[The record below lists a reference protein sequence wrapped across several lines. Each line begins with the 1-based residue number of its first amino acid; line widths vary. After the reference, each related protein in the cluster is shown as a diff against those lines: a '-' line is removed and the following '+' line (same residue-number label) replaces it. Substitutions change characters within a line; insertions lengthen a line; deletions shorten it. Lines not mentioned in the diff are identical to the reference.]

1 MNEITAKRLAVIR
14 HLFEK
19 GKALSLEGEPMNSL
33 CLLPFHD
40 SVEMFMKLCADERGI
55 SVPRNAPFISYY
67 DMMTDLQDRA
77 QMESLNARRVSLK
90 HHGQMPSSL
99 DVEVTRVN
107 VIDFFEHNTPVFFGC
122 KLENVSLEVL
132 ISYPKVRQ
140 FLDKYHKYVDE
151 GKFGDAQAQCQIAF
165 RVFMEEYHKHYD
177 RGFDLKAGPASD
189 LDYLKNP
196 QFEENIDKYLETL
209 KDAVYGLNEA
219 VSIMSLGINYF
230 RYHEFKG
237 LGPAI
242 THWLGN
248 PDDKYDYYVGGLPIY
263 DETTA
268 EACYDF
274 VVETVLQLQG
284 KNVFLCQNVM
294 AATT

>member
-1 MNEITAKRLAVIR
+1 MNELTAKRLAVIR

-19 GKALSLEGEPMNSL
+19 GKSLSYEGEPMNGL

-40 SVEMFMKLCADERGI
+40 SVEMFMKLCADEKGI
-55 SVPRNAPFISYY
+55 QIPRNTMFMDYFAKMPA
-67 DMMTDLQDRA
+67 LQDRA
-77 QMESLNARRVSLK
+77 QMDSLNSRRVSLK
-90 HHGQMPSSL
+90 HHGQMPSSM
-99 DVEVTRVN
+99 DVELTRAN
-107 VIDFFEHNTPVFFGC
+107 VIDFYEHNTPTFFGC
-122 KLENVSLEVL
+122 RLEDVSLEVL
-132 ISYPKVRQ
+132 ISYPKVREY
-140 FLDKYHKYVDE
+140 LRKYHEFLNE

-189 LDYLKNP
+189 LDHLKDP
-196 QFEENIDKYLETL
+196 QFEKNLDKYLETL

-242 THWLGN
+242 SHWYGN
-248 PDDKYDYYVGGLPIY
+248 PDNEYDYYVGGLPIY
-263 DETTA
+263 DEA
-268 EACYDF
+268 SAKVCYDF
-274 VVETVLQLQG
+274 VIETVLQLQG
-284 KNVFLCQNVM
+284 KNVFLY
-294 AATT
+294 